1 MNRGIYPILSGA
13 LAQEERIQVL
23 ANNIAN
29 LKTGGFKRVEPVF
42 RSVLGTAGRLTGS
55 FGPGAEQQPVMGGL
69 PQGANERVFVQSV
82 NLATNFG
89 GGQLKKTDNHFDL
102 AVQGK
107 GFFEIKTP
115 QGVFYTR
122 NGSFHLDNKRHLIT
136 EDGSAVM
143 GDKGEIVLKPG
154 DAKVA
159 PDGRIQVDDATVARI
174 KLVEF
179 PENQPPQQVGGGLFI
194 GQNPKPVKDVT
205 LVTGHIEESN
215 VNSFAEMARLIEV
228 MRSYESAQKML
239 TTFDK
244 ATETSIQELGRAT

>member
-42 RSVLGTAGRLTGS
+42 RSVLGTAGRLAGS

-69 PQGANERVFVQSV
+69 PQGANERVFVQSI

-122 NGSFHLDNKRHLIT
+122 NGAFHLDNKRHLIT
-136 EDGSAVM
+136 ENGSAVM

-179 PENQPPQQVGGGLFI
+179 PEDQPPQQIGGGLFI
-194 GQNPKPVKDVT
+194 GQNPKPVKDIT
-205 LVTGHIEESN
+205 LVVGHIEESN
-215 VNSFAEMARLIEV
+215 VNSFSEMARLIEV